1 MFRDQTQTTIS
12 LGSPFGN
19 EITALGS
26 NSLSS
31 SMALTSSDLGI
42 LEQERRLHK
51 VIGAGHDIF
60 QQGGTCKNV
69 YVLLEGWA
77 FCYRVLEDGHRQI
90 LDLAL
95 PGSVLG
101 FHFAKTLPYGV
112 EAKTSCKVAVFS
124 REAFVA
130 SLLKSPHLC
139 LKCAELFAS
148 AEARAFDRLSRV
160 GRLSAQE
167 RVAGLI
173 VELATRLRAYDN
185 GNEAQIQLPLTQ
197 QDMADMLGLANE
209 TVCRALM
216 ALRKQ
221 SLVTWQGGKIE
232 IFDLEALVE
241 AAGEDIEAFGY
252 EFDRESLRCITHS
265 NSRADS

>member
-1 MFRDQTQTTIS
+1 MFHDQTQNTIS
-12 LGSPFGN
+12 LGSAFGN
-19 EITALGS
+19 EITALDS
-26 NSLSS
+26 DSLSS
-31 SMALTSSDLGI
+31 PMALTSSDLGI
-42 LEQERRLHK
+42 LEQDRRLHK
-51 VIGAGHDIF
+51 VIGAGYDIF
-60 QQGGTCKNV
+60 QQGGACKNV

-101 FHFAKTLPYGV
+101 FHFEKTMPYGV
-112 EAKTSCKVAVFS
+112 EAKTSCIVAVFS

-185 GNEAQIQLPLTQ
+185 EYETQIRLPLTQ

-209 TVCRALM
+209 TVCRALK

-221 SLVTWQGGKIE
+221 GLVTWLGGKIE
-232 IFDLEALVE
+232 IFDLETLVE
-241 AAGEDIEAFGY
+241 AAGEDIETFGNEY
-252 EFDRESLRCITHS
+252 DRESLRYISHS
-265 NSRADS
+265 KSRAHS